1 MEVIPAID
9 LKAGRCVRL
18 FQGDFS
24 QETVFSEDPMG
35 VARGWQEQG
44 ATLLHVV
51 DLDGAAA
58 GNPANLAVIEAIVS
72 DLSIPVQVG
81 GGIRSRSTADALLA
95 AGVNRV
101 VIGTAAIEN
110 PEMVAGLCQ
119 EYGGGRVG
127 GGIRSRSTADALLA
141 AGVNRVVIGTAAI
154 ENPEMVAGL
163 CQEYGG
169 GRVVVAVDAR
179 DGLVAIKGWTEA
191 SRVTALELARQ
202 MARLGVPRLL
212 YTDISR
218 DGTMTEPN
226 FSANAELVAKSGLK
240 VQASGGVSSLD
251 HIRQLAQTGAEGVII
266 GTALYQGTISLAE
279 AIAIAGSG

>member
-72 DLSIPVQVG
+72 DLSIPVQ
-81 GGIRSRSTADALLA
+81 
-95 AGVNRV
+95 
-101 VIGTAAIEN
+101 
-110 PEMVAGLCQ
+110 
-119 EYGGGRVG
+119 VG